1 MSFVTKEIAN
11 ILQMIQFLESLS
23 VNIFCVCVAG
33 GWNSCHLVNTK
44 VLQPL
49 INSHFILIRVNYH
62 AINIMDDDLFW
73 KFSQAFISMM
83 VGTLPDFTRQGAGFS
98 MFYKNKED

>member
-11 ILQMIQFLESLS
+11 IFQMIQFLKISNLL
-23 VNIFCVCVAG
+23 CVCMG
-33 GWNSCHLVNTK
+33 EDWNSCHLVNTK

-49 INSHFILIRVNYH
+49 INSHFVLIRVNYH

-83 VGTLPDFTRQGAGFS
+83 VGALPDFTRQGAGFS
-98 MFYKNKED
+98 LFYKNKED